1 MPDALRHQIGLFI
14 ESLKRENSSPHTIR
28 NYVRELDWFTSYLT
42 PKDGEPPAVHEIDV
56 LMIRE
61 WMSQLYERGLTAT
74 SVRRALAAV
83 RSFFRFL
90 QRSGVM
96 EKNPAKLVRSPK
108 LPKKLPRVI
117 TAEHVATLLDGSPEK
132 AESAERPHITRD
144 LAILE
149 LLYGTGIRVSELVG
163 LNVDYVD
170 FADKW
175 ILVRGKGRKER
186 QVPLNSKAVA
196 ALERYMGDRQP
207 RRGEKGMF
215 LNHNGDRLSDRAVRL
230 IVKFYSKAVLQD
242 SSIHPHSFRHSYAT
256 HLLADG
262 ADLRS
267 IQELLGHA
275 QLSTTQKYT
284 QVALADLMKVY
295 DKAHPKA

>member
-1 MPDALRHQIGLFI
+1 MPEALRHQIALFM
-14 ESLKRENSSPHTIR
+14 ESLARENASAHTIR
-28 NYVRELDWFTSYLT
+28 NYARELNWFADYLT
-42 PKDGEPPAVHEIDV
+42 PPDGEPPPVQEIDV
-56 LMIRE
+56 LTIRE
-61 WMSQLYERGLTAT
+61 WMTQLYERKLTAT
-74 SVRRALAAV
+74 SIRRALAAV
-83 RSFFRFL
+83 RSLFRFL
-90 QRSGVM
+90 QHAGVV
-96 EKNPAKLVRSPK
+96 EQNPARLVRTPK
-108 LPKKLPRVI
+108 LPKLLPRVI
-117 TAEHVATLLDGSPEK
+117 TTERVSKLLDDSPNE
-132 AESAERPHITRD
+132 AESANRRHAARD

-163 LNVDYVD
+163 LSIDHID
-170 FADKW
+170 FADGW

-196 ALERYMGDRQP
+196 ALQRYMEERQP
-207 RRGEKGMF
+207 QSGEKGVF
-215 LNHNGDRLSDRAVRL
+215 LNHEGKRLSDRAVRL
-230 IVKFYSKAVLQD
+230 IVKFYSEAILKD

-256 HLLADG
+256 HLLAHG

-295 DKAHPKA
+295 AKAHPKA